1 MRNGISITILATAPK
16 LQIKFLDYITKGR
29 GERGGPA
36 NTQVELLLPN
46 DMIVIIV
53 PYVLLL
59 SCRYV
64 RIPRPYHTVQLETP
78 LFGATLT
85 ERQIDSPSLVAV
97 Q

>member
-1 MRNGISITILATAPK
+1 MEYPLPFWQLHPNCRLN
-16 LQIKFLDYITKGR
+16 FWITKLREGER
-29 GERGGPA
+29 ERGGPA